1 MKLAPAT
8 LLTLILYLSSCSPDP
23 TKNDS
28 SINVEEKL
36 IFICECKGTII
47 HTNESWTQ
55 SDTIYSSSRQEAE
68 LECSN
73 SSTTDLPEEEIICT
87 LK

>member
-1 MKLAPAT
+1 MKLVPTT
-8 LLTLILYLSSCSPDP
+8 LITLILYISSCSPSP

-28 SINVEEKL
+28 SQYVEEKL
-36 IFICECKGTII
+36 IFICECKGTIM
-47 HTNESWTQ
+47 HTDVSWTQ
-55 SDTIYSSSRQEAE
+55 SDTIYSSSRKKAE

-73 SSTTDLPEEEIICT
+73 RTTTDLPEEEIICT